1 MSTRLIRVHEDTLNE
16 LSKHGKFGQSYN
28 DVLKRVLENKSLQ
41 KEE

>member
-28 DVLKRVLENKSLQ
+28 DVLKRVLQKQ